1 MHIDSQI
8 LSQYFHSNYEPLR
21 FINCFL
27 FEYALIT
34 RAIFLTFLEIKE
46 IHPRYIII
54 FQHSNNKLTQSFE
67 YHRIKKKEMYSLIRI
82 RLTREYRLLLS
93 SRQKINFKIQQ
104 RANLFLSPRDSYP
117 PTS

>member
-67 YHRIKKKEMYSLIRI
+67 YHRIKKKEMYSLMN
-82 RLTREYRLLLS
+82 
-93 SRQKINFKIQQ
+93 KINK
-104 RANLFLSPRDSYP
+104 RVSL
-117 PTS
+117 TSIIAAEDKFQNSTTS